1 MSLLHFHEIFFSFTG
16 TGYEVQLFAST
27 SPDELPKRRKM
38 VQMSLR
44 LFEKIPK
51 EIGPSPNVVVVKN
64 YVLSDKPLTISA
76 KLDKGNY
83 TQGEEIQLT
92 LKFHRKDKQ
101 PHGIRKVKV
110 TLFQQV
116 SFFIKLFTYQIGI
129 PKEFCNHLLIIKQ
142 DVIGI
147 LWNTCQKK
155 QMAMDFFCSS
165 WRALIRII
173 FYPTNLWLFPSN
185 CIRWGNTADLEISQ
199 KR

>member
-1 MSLLHFHEIFFSFTG
+1 
-16 TGYEVQLFAST
+16 
-27 SPDELPKRRKM
+27 M

-116 SFFIKLFTYQIGI
+116 SFLSNYLRI
-129 PKEFCNHLLIIKQ
+129 LI
-142 DVIGI
+142 
-147 LWNTCQKK
+147 
-155 QMAMDFFCSS
+155 
-165 WRALIRII
+165 
-173 FYPTNLWLFPSN
+173 
-185 CIRWGNTADLEISQ
+185 EISKVFCKHPLMPKDKFDISHQ
-199 KR
+199 TRCYQNTLEYLSKKALDHGIFLEFLKGSDKNYILSDKPLTISVKLYKARKYSWSWNFTEKINSLLEKSKVNLFQQINKKLVTLLV

>member
-1 MSLLHFHEIFFSFTG
+1 MRFNCLPECLMNLYTQTCCIFTRYFFSFTG

-76 KLDKGNY
+76 KLDRGNY
-83 TQGEEIQLT
+83 SQGEEIQLT

-116 SFFIKLFTYQIGI
+116 SFFYQNIY
-129 PKEFCNHLLIIKQ
+129 
-142 DVIGI
+142 
-147 LWNTCQKK
+147 
-155 QMAMDFFCSS
+155 
-165 WRALIRII
+165 I
-173 FYPTNLWLFPSN
+173 FK
-185 CIRWGNTADLEISQ
+185 GG
-199 KR
+199 

>member
-1 MSLLHFHEIFFSFTG
+1 M
-16 TGYEVQLFAST
+16 FAST

-83 TQGEEIQLT
+83 AQGEEIQLT

-116 SFFIKLFTYQIGI
+116 SFLS
-129 PKEFCNHLLIIKQ
+129 NDLLIRSEFQKNSVNVCLCPKTNFLFLFLIRQ

-147 LWNTCQKK
+147 LKNTCQKK
-155 QMAMDFFCSS
+155 QMTTEFFWSS
-165 WRALIRII
+165 
-173 FYPTNLWLFPSN
+173 
-185 CIRWGNTADLEISQ
+185 
-199 KR
+199 

>member
-1 MSLLHFHEIFFSFTG
+1 M
-16 TGYEVQLFAST
+16 FAST

-44 LFEKIPK
+44 LFEKIPR

-116 SFFIKLFTYQIGI
+116 SFYPSGIYQIIFIKFVYSEETT
-129 PKEFCNHLLIIKQ
+129 KFC
-142 DVIGI
+142 
-147 LWNTCQKK
+147 
-155 QMAMDFFCSS
+155 
-165 WRALIRII
+165 
-173 FYPTNLWLFPSN
+173 
-185 CIRWGNTADLEISQ
+185 EISTLLLSTVHTD
-199 KR
+199 KSKVKF

>member
-1 MSLLHFHEIFFSFTG
+1 M
-16 TGYEVQLFAST
+16 FAST

-83 TQGEEIQLT
+83 AQGEEIQLT

-116 SFFIKLFTYQIGI
+116 SFFIK
-129 PKEFCNHLLIIKQ
+129 
-142 DVIGI
+142 
-147 LWNTCQKK
+147 
-155 QMAMDFFCSS
+155 
-165 WRALIRII
+165 
-173 FYPTNLWLFPSN
+173 
-185 CIRWGNTADLEISQ
+185 
-199 KR
+199 